1 MADNPMKVRIGVSL
15 GAAGVPAQFS
25 AAVDALE
32 AAGVDSLWLP
42 EMVYGSL
49 VDPFIGMAHALA
61 RTSQLKVGTGV
72 AVLPGRHPVLVAK
85 QLATLAGLAPRRV
98 LPVFGLKPA
107 RPGELAAF
115 PVPPGRRAAV
125 FDESLTLLRL
135 LLSQDN
141 VTFDGEFFSVE
152 SAGVG
157 PRPAR
162 PLDIWLGGSA
172 PGALRR
178 VGRLGDGWLAS
189 FLTPAEA
196 GAGRQAIE
204 AAAAEA
210 GREIEPDHY
219 GISLAVTDDAVA
231 ARTAR
236 GRAEP
241 PPGLRSGNAGGVRLG
256 GRPRPD
262 RGLRGGR
269 ADQVR
274 RPAELDAG
282 EPGPVHRGLRAR
294 DGAAADLMPIAAG
307 WKAVARRACMAGR
320 FGGRGRTC
328 ERSHPRPGNEARPA
342 AVTAERGSRHDRK
355 SRAGGAA
362 QAAGGRQRR
371 R

>member
-1 MADNPMKVRIGVSL
+1 MKVRIGVSL
-15 GAAGVPAQFS
+15 GQAGVPGQFS
-25 AAVDALE
+25 AAVDVLE
-32 AAGVDSLWLP
+32 RAGVDSLWLP

-72 AVLPGRHPVLVAK
+72 AVLPGRHPVLVAG

-107 RPGELAAF
+107 RPAELAAF

-135 LLSQDN
+135 LLSQDS
-141 VTFDGEFFSVE
+141 VTFHGEFFSVE
-152 SAGVG
+152 SADVG

-219 GISLAVTDDAVA
+219 GISLAVADDASLPALLEVARSRRPDCDPASLVASGWVGARALIEDYVA
-231 ARTAR
+231 A
-236 GRAEP
+236 
-241 PPGLRSGNAGGVRLG
+241 GLTKFVVR
-256 GRPRPD
+256 PSWAPVDPD
-262 RGLRGGR
+262 RFT
-269 ADQVR
+269 ADFVR
-274 RPAELDAG
+274 EMVPLQ
-282 EPGPVHRGLRAR
+282 
-294 DGAAADLMPIAAG
+294 
-307 WKAVARRACMAGR
+307 
-320 FGGRGRTC
+320 T
-328 ERSHPRPGNEARPA
+328 
-342 AVTAERGSRHDRK
+342 
-355 SRAGGAA
+355 
-362 QAAGGRQRR
+362 
-371 R
+371 